1 MQQQRVLFLVE
12 GAIFAAIALLL
23 DVLPFLSIKLWF
35 QGGSISF
42 AMIPV
47 ILMAFRWGV
56 SGGMITGLLFGFF
69 QFFTGAF
76 IVHPVQ
82 AFLDYVVAFAI
93 IGVAG
98 VVSSQLKASAKNN
111 NVKFVLVYVIVG
123 TFIGSALRFLTH
135 FAAGMIFFGY
145 LAEGQ
150 PVWIYSLLYNGGYML
165 PSFIASAVV
174 ISLLMSRRHKLL
186 LRL

>member
-12 GAIFAAIALLL
+12 AAIFSAVAFLL
-23 DVLPFLSIKLWF
+23 DILPFLSLKLWF

-47 ILMAFRWGV
+47 FLMAFRWGI
-56 SGGMITGLLFGFF
+56 SGGMITGLLFGFY
-69 QFFTGAF
+69 QFFAGAF

-82 AFLDYVVAFAI
+82 AFLDYIVAFAL

-98 VVSSQLKASAKNN
+98 IVASKIKKNSRNNHLKH
-111 NVKFVLVYVIVG
+111 VLIYVIVG
-123 TFIGSALRFLTH
+123 TFVGSTLRFLAH
-135 FAAGMIFFGY
+135 FVAGMVFFAS
-145 LAEGQ
+145 LAEDQ
-150 PVWIYSLLYNGGYML
+150 PVWLYSLLYNGGYML

-174 ISLLMSRRHKLL
+174 ISLLLWKRPKLL